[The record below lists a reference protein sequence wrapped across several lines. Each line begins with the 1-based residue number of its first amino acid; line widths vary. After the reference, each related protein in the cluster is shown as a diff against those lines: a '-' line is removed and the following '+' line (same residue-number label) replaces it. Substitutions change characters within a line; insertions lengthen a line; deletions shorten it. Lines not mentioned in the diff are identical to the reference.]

1 MKNKYDKDQPRS
13 LVFSH
18 PSIDRKLLPHS
29 SWATPGLSVKAWEI
43 VCQCSS
49 NLLYLSCIWVCK
61 QLKCRWGTVI
71 SSGRPVGRLL
81 AKFIEWFS
89 RFVFSVDG
97 HDRIILDIKCPI
109 GHHPRADLWSQVRHP
124 RLRMLCFKHHW
135 FPLKLTL
142 QLSLSYGALQ
152 RQSLRPSAV
161 CRGGEGKVPW
171 LNMPVCSLEYERYLC
186 VVSMQICNCERGPQ
200 RTTSTVISQLPSP
213 FPLQTESLIGL
224 ELTK

>member
-1 MKNKYDKDQPRS
+1 MIKKKSPFLIHLWVGNEFGYVQGLRPCLCGSETGNAAQRGTGMKNKYDKDQPRP

-18 PSIDRKLLPHS
+18 PSIDRKPLPHS

-49 NLLYLSCIWVCK
+49 HLLYPSCIWVCK

-89 RFVFSVDG
+89 HFVFSVDG

-124 RLRMLCFKHHW
+124 RLRMLCF
-135 FPLKLTL
+135 
-142 QLSLSYGALQ
+142 
-152 RQSLRPSAV
+152 
-161 CRGGEGKVPW
+161 
-171 LNMPVCSLEYERYLC
+171 
-186 VVSMQICNCERGPQ
+186 
-200 RTTSTVISQLPSP
+200 
-213 FPLQTESLIGL
+213 
-224 ELTK
+224 